1 MNYLTTAKC
10 FFVDLGCKVE
20 YKEKQENGL
29 SVSQRMLHYARIS
42 CAHPIWEDGFDKGI
56 N

>member
-10 FFVDLGCKVE
+10 SLAHLGHKLE

-29 SVSQRMLHYARIS
+29 SVSQKMLHCARIS
-42 CAHPIWEDGFDKGI
+42 GVHPIWEDGFDKGI